1 MQSARRHADRSCI
14 PFASACVR
22 CRSATSSSRGVFV
35 FWSETE
41 GGDRW
46 SVGAVA
52 RAIAA
57 AMPSSDPCTDA
68 LNALLLASRSG
79 CDSKDALE
87 LVQRSAEM
95 MRASDEREALSA
107 AGQR

>member
-1 MQSARRHADRSCI
+1 MVSRSCCESDCGRHAVQRSLY
-14 PFASACVR
+14 R
-22 CRSATSSSRGVFV
+22 H
-35 FWSETE
+35 
-41 GGDRW
+41 
-46 SVGAVA
+46 
-52 RAIAA
+52 
-57 AMPSSDPCTDA
+57 A

-107 AGQR
+107 AAQR